1 MKECDFSV
9 NDSLENLI
17 QKITEYKKNH
27 KNAKDVSKDVSKE
40 YKKAVKILKKA
51 YIYVHRLGVFENG
64 IDNIEKAYF
73 QIHLATEIV
82 IGERHV
88 E

>member
-17 QKITEYKKNH
+17 QKIKEYKNNH

-64 IDNIEKAYF
+64 IDNEAEFLALLEKN
-73 QIHLATEIV
+73 LDEMK
-82 IGERHV
+82 EN
-88 E
+88 